1 MDDQNKNLLLA
12 TALSMVV
19 ILVWFLLFPP
29 PEPTEDPNAPVAT
42 ETDSPAPD
50 GVATAP
56 RAADPLGGGTPAE
69 APAANAA
76 TTEAPRLPLDSA
88 RLEGSLQA
96 DIFDYYARAAQRQ
109 GGLRLNQQAINA
121 VNAQVQ

>member
-29 PEPTEDPNAPVAT
+29 PEPVKDPNAPVAT
-42 ETDSPAPD
+42 ETDMPLSPD

-56 RAADPLGGGTPAE
+56 RAAPSRWWGAGRSGTRICQCGHDRRA
-69 APAANAA
+69 APAARHC
-76 TTEAPRLPLDSA
+76 AP
-88 RLEGSLQA
+88 
-96 DIFDYYARAAQRQ
+96 
-109 GGLRLNQQAINA
+109 
-121 VNAQVQ
+121 